1 MPRKAGFWMCLALSF
16 IALSAPVA
24 AEVQSPSPSWAADR
38 VDQRSLPLNASYGYT
53 TTGQGVQVHILDSGI
68 NRAHTDFAGRTVIIH
83 DWENP
88 TWGNGSDLTNHGT
101 PVASIAAGNIYGV
114 AKGAEIHV
122 HRVIGYPASDNDASA
137 LAEEFDRFTKALY
150 WILWNHR
157 KPAVVNISYNREFE
171 QAGSLAGSCE
181 NIHNFDLDI
190 HCAKFRDAII
200 ALVQSGVPVVVSAGN
215 RGWGVGSYCAMGCNG
230 STCGDWQ
237 ASCACCEFEP
247 LYNLPAMAHQNL
259 IVVGATTISN
269 QAGMAI
275 DRRVSFTHYDV
286 DIYAPGWYILAA
298 STGSTTATTYFSYT
312 SAAAPAVTGVVARYL
327 QAHPTATPAQI
338 KTWLTTTATFGSIAN
353 VPYFDQHMIYMSP
366 AE

>member
-1 MPRKAGFWMCLALSF
+1 MPRKAGLRMSLALSLLAF
-16 IALSAPVA
+16 SAPVA

-68 NRAHTDFAGRTVIIH
+68 NRAHTDFVIIH

-88 TWGNGSDLTNHGT
+88 TWGNGSDLINHGT
-101 PVASIAAGNIYGV
+101 PVASITAGNVYGV

-122 HRVIGYPASDNDASA
+122 HRVIGYPASGNDARA
-137 LAEEFDRFTKALY
+137 LAEEFDRFTEALY

-157 KPAVVNISYNREFE
+157 KPAVVNISYNSEFE
-171 QAGSLAGSCE
+171 GAGSCE
-181 NIHNFDLDI
+181 EIHNFDLDI
-190 HCAKFRDAII
+190 HCAEFRDAVI
-200 ALVQSGVPVVVSAGN
+200 ALIQNGVPVVVSAGN
-215 RGWGVGSYCAMGCNG
+215 RGWGVGSYCTNACSG

-237 ASCACCEFEP
+237 ASCTCCAFGN
-247 LYNLPAMAHQNL
+247 LYNLPAMAHRDV

-275 DRRVSFTHYDV
+275 DRRVPYTHYDV
-286 DIYAPGWYILAA
+286 DIYAPGWYVLAA

-312 SAAAPAVTGVVARYL
+312 SAAAPVVTGVVARY
-327 QAHPTATPAQI
+327 QQVHPAATPTQI
-338 KTWLTTTATFGSIAN
+338 KAWLTTTATFGSIAN